1 MCPKAA
7 ATMLNI
13 IIMCSQIVWGV
24 LISSHFP
31 FYPTEAENKG
41 AKAYQ
46 VQHAFKLFWG
56 TYPKNAIHFYIERK
70 FLKSFL
76 CLWKGH
82 FFDHFSKYGFV
93 FGISYLASFINSV
106 LIGWHGSRV
115 AAKRQYY
122 ISLLI
127 GATSATAFA
136 FVIYA
141 DNTSVFLGLS
151 YLIR

>member
-1 MCPKAA
+1 MNSSDIFNNINGNLCGWPVSQPFQVQYDMIFHTGYRYCSKIAKMCPKAA

-70 FLKSFL
+70 ILKSFL
-76 CLWKGH
+76 CL
-82 FFDHFSKYGFV
+82 
-93 FGISYLASFINSV
+93 
-106 LIGWHGSRV
+106 
-115 AAKRQYY
+115 
-122 ISLLI
+122 
-127 GATSATAFA
+127 
-136 FVIYA
+136 
-141 DNTSVFLGLS
+141 
-151 YLIR
+151 